1 MSRHEFPIVA
11 LAAVL
16 GLAASAHAEPASDY
30 GKVDTFQPGKKYNC
44 VPTADRKG
52 WDCNV
57 TGKADVSPAPA
68 PAQTPVAAPAPAP
81 AQTPVAAP
89 APAPAQTPV
98 AAPTPAP
105 APAHEAVP
113 AAPAAQSAAHAS
125 ALPGYLTNAGAH
137 ESVQPMPAAPAPKP
151 APPPRVKG
159 PLVPAKTPTAP
170 AANPPPAPPK
180 PAAAAP
186 KPAAAITTPSVPAG
200 HDFLALPAAEYVI
213 ELAHADS
220 PAGLGAAPHPA
231 HGEVYELLLS
241 QNGSE
246 SWLLL
251 WGPFADLP
259 SARAARDELAAQ
271 GATPGWP
278 RRIGPLQ
285 AEMQRTEP

>member
-16 GLAASAHAEPASDY
+16 GLAASARAEPASDY

-57 TGKADVSPAPA
+57 TGKADVS
-68 PAQTPVAAPAPAP
+68 
-81 AQTPVAAP
+81 P

-285 AEMQRTEP
+285 TEARRSQP

>member
-1 MSRHEFPIVA
+1 VAVLSTVLDALPRIIAAAIVLA
-11 LAAVL
+11 LAFFIGRWVAGLLEEVL
-16 GLAASAHAEPASDY
+16 PSLGFDSSLQAL
-30 GKVDTFQPGKKYNC
+30 GIG
-44 VPTADRKG
+44 
-52 WDCNV
+52 
-57 TGKADVSPAPA
+57 
-68 PAQTPVAAPAPAP
+68 AAPEEAPRQTRASGIAP
-81 AQTPVAAP
+81 
-89 APAPAQTPV
+89 
-98 AAPTPAP
+98 
-105 APAHEAVP
+105 
-113 AAPAAQSAAHAS
+113 
-125 ALPGYLTNAGAH
+125 
-137 ESVQPMPAAPAPKP
+137 PAAPAPKP

-285 AEMQRTEP
+285 TEARRSQP

>member
-11 LAAVL
+11 LAALL
-16 GLAASAHAEPASDY
+16 GLAASASAEPSSDY

-52 WDCNV
+52 WDCNA
-57 TGKADVSPAPA
+57 TGKAEVPPTPEPTPAPA
-68 PAQTPVAAPAPAP
+68 PARTPVAA
-81 AQTPVAAP
+81 
-89 APAPAQTPV
+89 
-98 AAPTPAP
+98 PAP

-113 AAPAAQSAAHAS
+113 AAPATQSTPHAS
-125 ALPGYLTNAGAH
+125 ALPGYLTNAGAR
-137 ESVQPMPAAPAPKP
+137 EAMQPMPAAPAPKP

-159 PLVPAKTPTAP
+159 PLVPAQTSIAP
-170 AANPPPAPPK
+170 VANPPPVK

-186 KPAAAITTPSVPAG
+186 KPAAAATAPSVPAG

-220 PAGLGAAPHPA
+220 AAGLGTAPHSA
-231 HGEVYELLLS
+231 HGEVYELHLS
-241 QNGSE
+241 QGGSE

-251 WGPFADLP
+251 WGPFTDLP

-285 AEMQRTEP
+285 TEVRRSQP

>member
-11 LAAVL
+11 LGVML
-16 GLAASAHAEPASDY
+16 GLAASTHAEPSSDY

-52 WDCNV
+52 WDCNA
-57 TGKADVSPAPA
+57 TGKAEVPP
-68 PAQTPVAAPAPAP
+68 APAPAP
-81 AQTPVAAP
+81 AQTPTP
-89 APAPAQTPV
+89 A
-98 AAPTPAP
+98 PAP

-125 ALPGYLTNAGAH
+125 PLPGYLTNAGANAPM
-137 ESVQPMPAAPAPKP
+137 QPMPAVPAPKP

-159 PLVPAKTPTAP
+159 PLVPAQTPTAP
-170 AANPPPAPPK
+170 VAIPPAQPVK
-180 PAAAAP
+180 PVAPAP
-186 KPAAAITTPSVPAG
+186 KPAAATATPSVPAE

-220 PAGLGAAPHPA
+220 TAGLGTAAHPA
-231 HGEVYELLLS
+231 HGEVYELHLS

-271 GATPGWP
+271 GVTPGWP

-285 AEMQRTEP
+285 TEARRSQP

>member
-11 LAAVL
+11 LAAIL
-16 GLAASAHAEPASDY
+16 GLTAAARAEPASDY

-52 WDCNV
+52 WDCNA
-57 TGKADVSPAPA
+57 TGKAEVPPAPA
-68 PAQTPVAAPAPAP
+68 PVQA
-81 AQTPVAAP
+81 
-89 APAPAQTPV
+89 PV

-113 AAPAAQSAAHAS
+113 AAPAAQPAPHAS

-137 ESVQPMPAAPAPKP
+137 ESMQPMPAAPAPKP
-151 APPPRVKG
+151 TPPPRVKG
-159 PLVPAKTPTAP
+159 PLVPAQTPSAP
-170 AANPPPAPPK
+170 AANPPPAPAK

-186 KPAAAITTPSVPAG
+186 KPAAATTTPSVPAG

-220 PAGLGAAPHPA
+220 AAGLGVANTAAHPA
-231 HGEVYELLLS
+231 HGEVYELHLS
-241 QNGSE
+241 QNGNE

-251 WGPFADLP
+251 WGPFADLTA
-259 SARAARDELAAQ
+259 ARTARDELAAQ

-285 AEMQRTEP
+285 AEIRRVQP